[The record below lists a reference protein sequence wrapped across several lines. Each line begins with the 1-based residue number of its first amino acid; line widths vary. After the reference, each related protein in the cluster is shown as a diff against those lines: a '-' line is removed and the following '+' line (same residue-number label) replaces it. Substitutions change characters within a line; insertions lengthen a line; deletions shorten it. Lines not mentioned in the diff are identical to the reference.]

1 MLITRAPI
9 RDQVYRHIL
18 EQVDRG
24 DLPAGSRVRDTALA
38 VVLGVSR
45 TPVREALLR
54 LAGDGVLD
62 AEAGRGFRVRR
73 LDRAEIGEVGAML
86 GALEP
91 LALELSS
98 EILPERL
105 ARLEAVAERLER
117 TRGDALRCI
126 DLDDEWHRILLEGCP
141 NQRLLRLIATLRQ
154 IPRRYLHAYLREA
167 GRVSLST
174 IHHSRVLQALR
185 RGERA
190 TAAELLRRRWQRG
203 VKEMESW
210 IP

>member
-1 MLITRAPI
+1 MITRGPI

-24 DLPAGSRVRDTALA
+24 DRPAGSRVRDTALA
-38 VVLGVSR
+38 ATLGVSR

-73 LDRAEIGEVGAML
+73 LDRAEIGEVGAVL
-86 GALEP
+86 GLLEP

-98 EILPERL
+98 EIPPERL

-174 IHHSRVLQALR
+174 IHHTGVLQALR

-190 TAAELLRRRWQRG
+190 AAAELLRRRWQRG
-203 VKEMESW
+203 VQEMESW